1 LPKILVLSNLEL
13 HFRPLNLILDKPK
26 NFGEITEKG
35 E

>member
-1 LPKILVLSNLEL
+1 LVLSNLKL
-13 HFRPLNLILDKPK
+13 HFRPLNLILDKSK